1 MAITRKGNIITDTTR
16 GQSYKQIDGKIHS
29 LNKDGSVGKRVGFLL
44 ENSLRNRLQN
54 KGATRRL
61 NPSQKQAKQTAGVIS
76 AVKNLGSLSDSK
88 KPKTRTVK
96 EKRSGIDEAL
106 AKAKIKKAMAEGTTT
121 STKPRVRTKSK
132 TNNNKTVFR
141 ESSSTTNKLAKTEAK
156 NYNLGVSKGGVSFNE
171 AFAHF
176 RKKGNKTFTWN
187 GKKYTTE
194 LKKDKK

>member
-1 MAITRKGNIITDTTR
+1 M
-16 GQSYKQIDGKIHS
+16 DGKIYS

-44 ENSLRNRLQN
+44 ENSLRNRSQT

-88 KPKTRTVK
+88 KPKIRNVK
-96 EKRSGIDEAL
+96 EKKRGIDEAI
-106 AKAKIKKAMAEGTTT
+106 AKGKIKKAMAEGTTT

-132 TNNNKTVFR
+132 TSNNRTVFR
-141 ESSSTTNKLAKTEAK
+141 ESGPKTNNAMKRETK
-156 NYNLGVSKGGVSFNE
+156 NYNVGVSKGGVPFKE

-194 LKKDKK
+194 LKKGKN